1 MREKKICAIITA
13 MCILGIIFSG
23 CGSDGIKVD
32 NDTIGVGKV
41 NVGEN
46 DVTVNTDVEINVGK
60 IDAGSFSD
68 NKEGIGMEKIEAL
81 DFVKNPTWHNPVYTQ
96 KYSADPYAMEYDG
109 RIYLYMTGDQPM
121 FTADGIKKTNDYS
134 NINTIRVI
142 SSADLVNWTDH
153 GEVYAAGKDGAATW
167 GGNSWAPAACWKMI
181 DGKPKFF
188 LYFANSGNGIAVL
201 SSDSPVGPFVDPI
214 KEALVSRKTPTCAE
228 VTWLFDPAV
237 LVDDDGT
244 GYLYFGGG
252 VPGPDKVSNPGTARV
267 AKLSDDMIH
276 LDGDPIPI
284 KDVLYLFEDSGI
296 NKVNGTY
303 TYSYCTNYNVPE
315 SGCEGY
321 GFGSGEIITMES
333 DSPMGPFTMVG
344 SVLKNPGFFF
354 KNGGNNHHCIFSF
367 KDNWY
372 ITYHAS
378 LIEESLDLSTGY
390 RSVNIDKITVGDDG
404 NFKPTRMSKEGVDQL
419 GNFVPEGK
427 VSFVTMSNQSG
438 TEKVAADATTDKCGS
453 GSFNLKVVETGS
465 WIQLSKVDFGEGKDT
480 FKITLKGAVKGSIS
494 IRTKFLNSDDAAR
507 LVFDGSDE
515 FSEYEVKL
523 AEPVSGVN
531 DLYFV
536 FEGADYELACWEIK

>member
-1 MREKKICAIITA
+1 MREKKIHISVAALCVLGLII
-13 MCILGIIFSG
+13 CG
-23 CGSDGIKVD
+23 CGSESVKTDTGKVE
-32 NDTIGVGKV
+32 VGKV
-41 NVGEN
+41 NAGEI
-46 DVTVNTDVEINVGK
+46 DVNVNTNVETNVGN
-60 IDAGSFSD
+60 INTGSFSD
-68 NKEGIGMEKIEAL
+68 NKEEIGMEKIEAL

-121 FTADGIKKTNDYS
+121 FTPDGVRKTNDYS

-153 GEVYAAGKDGAATW
+153 GEVYAAGKDGAANW

-201 SSDSPVGPFVDPI
+201 SADSPAGPFTDPI
-214 KEALVSRKTPTCAE
+214 GEALVSRKTPTCAE

-252 VPGPDKVSNPGTARV
+252 VPGPDMVSNPGTARV

-296 NKVNGTY
+296 NKVNGKY
-303 TYSYCTNYNVPE
+303 IYSYCSNFNVPE

-333 DSPMGPFTMVG
+333 DNPMGPFKMVG

-354 KNGGNNHHCIFSF
+354 KNGGNNHHCIFKF

-378 LIEESLDLSTGY
+378 LIEESLDLGTGY
-390 RSVNIDKITVGDDG
+390 RSVNIDKITIGDDG
-404 NFKPTRMSKEGVDQL
+404 NFKPTRMSKEGVEQL
-419 GNFVPEGK
+419 GDFVPEGK
-427 VSFVTMSNQSG
+427 VPFVTMSNQAG
-438 TEKVAADATTDKCGS
+438 TEKVAADDTTKKYGS
-453 GSFNLKVVETGS
+453 GCFNLKVVETGS
-465 WIQLSKVDFGEGKDT
+465 WIQLSKVDFGTGKDT

-494 IRTKFLNSDDAAR
+494 IRTKFLNSDEIAR
-507 LVFDGSDE
+507 LVFDGGND
-515 FSEYEVKL
+515 FAEYEVKL
-523 AEPVSGVN
+523 PEPVSGVN

-536 FEGADYELACWEIK
+536 FEGADYELACWEVK